1 MTSIYGTDRSAGRQ
15 LAGKVALVTGGNRG
29 IGKAIA
35 ARLAALGAAV
45 AICGRDSQTLA
56 TTARELQ
63 AVGTPIH
70 SQRADV
76 TKSSDVDALIKETET
91 ALGAISILVNNAGM
105 GLFGPVQEKTEQ
117 EWDTLMNTNLKSVFL
132 VSRQVIPGMIQR
144 KSGDII
150 NISSLAGKSTFAGG
164 GIYCASK
171 WALQV
176 LRHARAETLQRP
188 FRCAVDAASCE
199 STFSRKR
206 TDVDDV
212 AGLALNHPRNHLA
225 RDEKHALQVRVHQ
238 SVPLLFCFFLDGPE
252 KTHPSV
258 IDKNADCAEGG
269 FCFLDQGI
277 DIGRLCDVGA
287 LRVNGSA
294 HGLKFPGGGCERL
307 GIAA

>member
-56 TTARELQ
+56 TTAGELQ
-63 AVGTPIH
+63 AAGTPVY
-70 SQRADV
+70 SQRVDV

-132 VSRQVIPGMIQR
+132 VSRKVIPGMIQR

-171 WALQV
+171 WALQGLSGCMAEDLRNFGIRVSTVCPGSVATEFSGRGAKDASKV
-176 LRHARAETLQRP
+176 LTAQ
-188 FRCAVDAASCE
+188 
-199 STFSRKR
+199 
-206 TDVDDV
+206 DV
-212 AGLALNHPRNHLA
+212 A
-225 RDEKHALQVRVHQ
+225 HAVAMIATQGPQ
-238 SVPLLFCFFLDGPE
+238 SFLSEVQLRPLTKP
-252 KTHPSV
+252 
-258 IDKNADCAEGG
+258 
-269 FCFLDQGI
+269 
-277 DIGRLCDVGA
+277 
-287 LRVNGSA
+287 
-294 HGLKFPGGGCERL
+294 
-307 GIAA
+307 

>member
-1 MTSIYGTDRSAGRQ
+1 MTSIYGTDRSADRQ
-15 LAGKVALVTGGNRG
+15 LAGQVALVTGGNRG

-56 TTARELQ
+56 TTAGELQ
-63 AVGTPIH
+63 AAGTPVY

-132 VSRQVIPGMIQR
+132 VSRKVIPGMIQR

-171 WALQV
+171 WALQGLSGCMAEDLRNFGIRVSTVCPGSVATEFSGRGPKDASKV
-176 LRHARAETLQRP
+176 LTAQ
-188 FRCAVDAASCE
+188 
-199 STFSRKR
+199 
-206 TDVDDV
+206 DV
-212 AGLALNHPRNHLA
+212 A
-225 RDEKHALQVRVHQ
+225 HAVAMIATQGPQ
-238 SVPLLFCFFLDGPE
+238 SFLSEVQLRPLTKP
-252 KTHPSV
+252 
-258 IDKNADCAEGG
+258 
-269 FCFLDQGI
+269 
-277 DIGRLCDVGA
+277 
-287 LRVNGSA
+287 
-294 HGLKFPGGGCERL
+294 
-307 GIAA
+307 